1 MVEAYT
7 DRILE
12 RSTYQIY
19 WEKQEEGLG
28 ATTATTPFCLSL
40 LYIYLTQR

>member
-28 ATTATTPFCLSL
+28 ATTPFCLSL